1 MQTGVWPLKEYHDGR
16 VVHTKPPRRRVPVE
30 RWLQTQGRFQHLL
43 QRLELL
49 VPEAAAAAL
58 AHAAEQVAAL
68 GRSLKA
74 ESVEGSDGMEL

>member
-1 MQTGVWPLKEYHDGR
+1 MSKTTDTLSRETVAAFRAELTEAQ
-16 VVHTKPPRRRVPVE
+16 VVTIGE
-30 RWLQTQGRFQHLL
+30 SQF

-49 VPEAAAAAL
+49 VAEAATAAL